1 MKKSPK
7 RREVVGHGA
16 GGAGG
21 LATAG
26 HAKPNK
32 QVSSGASKNENR
44 LECGMRTLHDL
55 AGKEVCTLTLLDDK
69 VIAVNPS
76 QAFLTAMLA
85 AGYKSTPA
93 STEVSRALRQLG
105 SLSMNDVLGLFDH
118 LLLPMAMSIP
128 MRSLGCFVET
138 MAKHLGADLKLVADE
153 AKTQAVRAS
162 AANRVRGL
170 FEEALDILLHGA
182 KRKLH
187 RNARQ
192 VIDLAGARMPW
203 EVVACQEILVLSSVK
218 RSLPTMA
225 KLREAMSKRLGVEVG
240 DRRLGEVLKKIGFR
254 LQKGPPTY
262 RKKTKKP
269 LLSVNLAK
277 ARAALV
283 REMNPGKTA

>member
-7 RREVVGHGA
+7 RREGGGHGA

-55 AGKEVCTLTLLDDK
+55 AGREVCTLTLLDDK
-69 VIAVNPS
+69 VVAVNPS
-76 QAFLTAMLA
+76 GEFLTAMMS

-93 STEVSRALRQLG
+93 STELSRALRQLG
-105 SLSMNDVLGLFDH
+105 SLSMDDVRGLSDH
-118 LLLPMAMSIP
+118 LLPHVAMSIP
-128 MRSLGCFVET
+128 MLSLGCVIET
-138 MAKHLGADLKLVADE
+138 MAKHLGDDLKLLVDE

-162 AANRVRGL
+162 AADRVRRL
-170 FEEALDILLHGA
+170 FDEALDILLNGA
-182 KRKLH
+182 QRKLH
-187 RNARQ
+187 RNAKQ
-192 VIDLAGARMPW
+192 AIDVAGARMPW

-225 KLREAMSKRLGVEVG
+225 ELREALSKRLGVEVG
-240 DRRLGEVLKKIGFR
+240 ERRLGEVLKKIGFR

-269 LLSVNLAK
+269 LLGINLAK

-283 REMNPGKTA
+283 REMNSGKTA

>member
-1 MKKSPK
+1 MKKRAK
-7 RREVVGHGA
+7 RREVGDHGA
-16 GGAGG
+16 GAVGG

-32 QVSSGASKNENR
+32 QVSIGASKNENR

-55 AGKEVCTLTLLDDK
+55 AGREVCTLTLLDGE
-69 VIAVNPS
+69 VVAVNPS

-93 STEVSRALRQLG
+93 STELSRALRQLG
-105 SLSMNDVLGLFDH
+105 SLSMNDVRGLFDH
-118 LLLPMAMSIP
+118 LRPPMAMGIP
-128 MRSLGCFVET
+128 MVSLGCAIET
-138 MAKHLGADLKLVADE
+138 MAKHLGDDLKLVADE

-162 AANRVRGL
+162 AADRVRRL
-170 FEEALDILLHGA
+170 FDEAMGILLHGV
-182 KRKLH
+182 KKKLH
-187 RNARQ
+187 RNAKQ
-192 VIDLAGARMPW
+192 AIDVAGARMPW
-203 EVVACQEILVLSSVK
+203 EMLACQEILVLSGVK

-254 LQKGPPTY
+254 LGKGPPTY

-269 LLSVNLAK
+269 LLGINLAK

-283 REMNPGKTA
+283 REMNSGKTA